1 MTANL
6 PPSLATIGGDD
17 LAGDQPIDQ
26 HADGGQVP
34 LDRRLL
40 EILTE
45 RFDVGGDMQR
55 LDVSDLADLVPVDPS
70 KKPHDG
76 MVIIG

>member
-6 PPSLATIGGDD
+6 PTSLATIGGDD

-26 HADGGQVP
+26 HADGGQVVI
-34 LDRRLL
+34 DRRLL
-40 EILTE
+40 KILTE

-55 LDVSDLADLVPVDPS
+55 LDVSDLADLVPVDLS
-70 KKPHDG
+70 KKPYPRLP
-76 MVIIG
+76 

>member
-6 PPSLATIGGDD
+6 PTSLAAIGGDD

-26 HADGGQVP
+26 HADGGQV
-34 LDRRLL
+34 LLARRLL
-40 EILTE
+40 IVLTE

-55 LDVSDLADLVPVDPS
+55 LDVSDLAILGSSQNLPE
-70 KKPHDG
+70 
-76 MVIIG
+76 IAR